1 MRCLLNWLDVA
12 FCSYVERL
20 TREVKETLEN
30 LYNSWNWTLSV
41 WKLYPRTLCKE
52 LEKSFFLHL
61 LYVVVGCPV
70 WYLNW
75 NSSRS
80 LEIQGSPSR
89 NSGELDLGLHDLA
102 QVLLNKLVN
111 LN

>member
-12 FCSYVERL
+12 FTGYVERL
-20 TREVKETLEN
+20 TRVVKETLEN

-41 WKLYPRTLCKE
+41 WKLYPRTLGKE
-52 LEKSFFLHL
+52 LEKSFSFGV

-75 NSSRS
+75 NSGFNFDFQRTSSR
-80 LEIQGSPSR
+80 QPTV
-89 NSGELDLGLHDLA
+89 NKLA
-102 QVLLNKLVN
+102 FYILPEEVFNKLVN